1 MISDYF
7 FLPSYEQQNSS
18 EASSKAAL
26 VGSLAVG
33 MTFLLSAPSS
43 LLVDKFGIRKTAFVG
58 GVFAFLGMF
67 LSAFAVKDGLI
78 NDEKVNSA
86 ANETVNNLVSLYIML
101 CFRCVYVV

>member
-7 FLPSYEQQNSS
+7 FHPSYEQQNSS

-78 NDEKVNSA
+78 NDEKLNSA

-101 CFRCVYVV
+101 